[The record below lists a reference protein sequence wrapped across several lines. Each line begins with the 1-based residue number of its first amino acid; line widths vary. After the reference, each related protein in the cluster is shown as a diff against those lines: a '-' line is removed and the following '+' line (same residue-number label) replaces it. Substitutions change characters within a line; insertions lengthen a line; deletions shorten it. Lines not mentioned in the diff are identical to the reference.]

1 MTYQPVV
8 DRFTIPIPLDP
19 WSAAV
24 FAATFVA
31 AAVVT
36 ARRPA
41 YGLCGLIA
49 LTPFALYREVAGTT
63 VTLPKVVLVGV
74 LIGLA
79 SYPGIIRRLR
89 ARPVGFVLAAFALYA
104 AIVALSIVDAAHP
117 AATVREILKWIE
129 YAVLVAA
136 GYLCYALDPDDA
148 ALISAVAVTAIVVSL
163 SALAQEATGAPS
175 GLYVG
180 NAIVPRIAGVL
191 EGPNQLAGYLQVVV
205 AVLGAWLS
213 VRRSRL
219 LQVALAFAVCADVLT
234 FSRAGLFGLV
244 VVAIVL
250 IVAGGAAAWRALRPA
265 YVGLAAGLAVTGLW
279 AVYAHTLNVLR
290 VSFEESAYAGGVGDR
305 GELWRA
311 AWRMWR
317 DRPLL
322 GVGAGNYELELP
334 AYGAPGL
341 RTHAN
346 SWFLQSL
353 AEGGL
358 ALFVA
363 TLCVIASLLGTF
375 IRSVRGGSPWVVA
388 AFAASVAL
396 ALHQIADDL
405 VFYPKVAGAWWL
417 LVGIA
422 CARVA
427 LDSSVPSAASR

>member
-1 MTYQPVV
+1 LTYQPVV
-8 DRFTIPIPLDP
+8 DRFTVPIPLDP

-24 FAATFVA
+24 FAAAFVA
-31 AAVVT
+31 AAIVT

-49 LTPFALYREVAGTT
+49 ITPFALYRDVAGTT

-74 LIGLA
+74 LIGLT
-79 SYPGIIRRLR
+79 SYPGVVRRLR
-89 ARPVGFVLAAFALYA
+89 ARPVWLVLAAFAVYV
-104 AIVALSIVDAAHP
+104 AIVALSILDAAHP

-129 YAVLVAA
+129 YAALVAA
-136 GYLCYALDPDDA
+136 SYLCYTLDSDDA
-148 ALISAVAVTAIVVSL
+148 ALIATVAVTTIAVSV

-191 EGPNQLAGYLQVVV
+191 EGPNQLAGYFEV
-205 AVLGAWLS
+205 AVAALGAWLS
-213 VRRSRL
+213 VRRGRL

-250 IVAGGAAAWRALRPA
+250 IVAGGWAAWRALRPA
-265 YVGLAAGLAVTGLW
+265 CVGLAAGLAVTGLW
-279 AVYAHTLNVLR
+279 AIYAHTLNVLR
-290 VSFEESAYAGGVGDR
+290 VSFDESAYAGGVGDR

-311 AWRMWR
+311 AWCMWR
-317 DRPLL
+317 HRPLL

-363 TLCVIASLLGTF
+363 TLCVIASLLGAF
-375 IRSVRGGSPWVVA
+375 MRNVRGGSPWVVA
-388 AFAASVAL
+388 ALAASYAL
-396 ALHQIADDL
+396 ALHQLADYL

-417 LVGIA
+417 LAGIA

-427 LDSSVPSAASR
+427 LDSPTLRAASR